1 MKKIVL
7 IILVMVFMATLS
19 FAATLNLKATWTAN
33 TEPDMASYRLYRTD
47 GTRTLLST
55 IPHPTAT
62 YNFSVDVLDDSEGT
76 LVFVLT
82 AIDISDNESLD
93 SSSASFS
100 YDYRCP
106 AKPTGLIISK

>member
-1 MKKIVL
+1 MKKIFL
-7 IILVMVFMATLS
+7 TIIAFLMMSSLAFG
-19 FAATLNLKATWTAN
+19 ATLNLKATWDVN
-33 TEPDMASYRLYRTD
+33 LELDMASYKLYRTD

-55 IPHPTAT
+55 IPHPTTT
-62 YNFSVDVLDDSEGT
+62 YKFSVDVLDDSEGT

-82 AIDISDNESLD
+82 AIDTSDNESLD

-106 AKPTGLIISK
+106 ARPTGLTVSK